1 MKEEIGKTIAVA
13 ISNIIEEYSDKADI
27 GDCMVGLASAA
38 LQYLSFEKKTI
49 DDDNDNVERK
59 FLGMLKVSDDV
70 LNLNFNE
77 YITNDGNM
85 QMRESVRLDTVV
97 WLMGMIRR
105 GLINHSTKNIDIVRM
120 LNKTNEKA
128 S

>member
-1 MKEEIGKTIAVA
+1 MKEEIGKTIAIA
-13 ISNIIEEYSDKADI
+13 LSNIIEEYSDKADI

-38 LQYLSFEKKTI
+38 LHYLSFVKKTI

-97 WLMGMIRR
+97 RLMGMIRR
-105 GLINHSTKNIDIVRM
+105 GLINQSTKNIDIVRM